1 MNNPNF
7 SELLSEEDETVFQ
20 YLDNLTVEEY
30 DDVRSGYKITF
41 VSESSVCMC
50 VHQCAFV
57 FIDVYACTCVLVSS

>member
-50 VHQCAFV
+50 VHLCLSMCMHV
-57 FIDVYACTCVLVSS
+57 HVY